1 MRLQYKTTTKYL
13 FFSLPFYL
21 RLRVVPDAVQV
32 LPNVMVLP
40 DALALEA
47 GQYTVPSS

>member
-1 MRLQYKTTTKYL
+1 MPPTDRV
-13 FFSLPFYL
+13 FACAISLPFYL